1 MCDDLLIL
9 PFITASSL
17 TSHSAYLMESQGHA
31 VNSCLSHR
39 HNLSS
44 SSGCFY
50 FSYFIA
56 ATVQSVD
63 LFRRDGEQ
71 WTDGRQWICHVGGC
85 SQGNRCR
92 QEVSCSESEIN
103 IMKRNKKGWECK
115 QMKDKDPCQAV
126 IPR

>member
-44 SSGCFY
+44 SLLLLFLLISSQPPSKASTCFDVMENNGRMEGSGY
-50 FSYFIA
+50 VTLEGVVREI
-56 ATVQSVD
+56 
-63 LFRRDGEQ
+63 G
-71 WTDGRQWICHVGGC
+71 VG
-85 SQGNRCR
+85 
-92 QEVSCSESEIN
+92 
-103 IMKRNKKGWECK
+103 KKLVVASRK
-115 QMKDKDPCQAV
+115 
-126 IPR
+126 

>member
-44 SSGCFY
+44 SSLLLLFLLISSQPPSKASTCFD
-50 FSYFIA
+50 
-56 ATVQSVD
+56 VM
-63 LFRRDGEQ
+63 ENN
-71 WTDGRQWICHVGGC
+71 GRQWICHVGGC